1 MQDFHPDCTINIL
14 ISGQGRPA
22 KLVWVCSLTLRHG
35 PRLLT
40 VKKFAG
46 IAPREQVEWQAT
58 LFGLE
63 QATRLQQEKVM
74 LASDFSLPGIHQSPA
89 SRLRDPALQLMRED
103 AENLWAGF
111 RLRKTGNLDEKES
124 AHLKEAAADGF
135 RRPRERD

>member
-14 ISGQGRPA
+14 VSGQGRPA
-22 KLVWVCSLTLRHG
+22 KLVWCCSLVLRSG
-35 PRLLT
+35 QRLVT
-40 VKKFAG
+40 VKKFTG

-74 LASDFSLPGIHQSPA
+74 LASDLTLPGIHQTPA

-111 RLRKTGNLDEKES
+111 RLRKTGRLDEKEA
-124 AHLKEAAADGF
+124 AHLREAAADGF
-135 RRPRERD
+135 RRPRERS